1 MSALPDGIYEAM
13 VVDVDID
20 ERDDIARV
28 ELVIVTGAH
37 KGDVVPLR
45 GDARRM
51 KTTDVVGLPATLTIT
66 DGVIASVR
74 LGGSS

>member
-1 MSALPDGIYEAM
+1 M
-13 VVDVDID
+13 VVDVEID
-20 ERDDIARV
+20 DRDDIARV

-51 KTTDVVGLPATLTIT
+51 KTTDVIGLPATLTIA
-66 DGVIASVR
+66 DGAVASVHFDR
-74 LGGSS
+74 SG